1 MSIPLLQEP
10 ELDLDYG
17 GLGVD
22 ETDELLIE
30 APRYVRSEVAPYASP
45 PGEMDAMWD
54 TLRAFRA
61 RKLEKVDVGGR
72 ILETGLPALPM
83 AAAPKRLIA
92 RLEGAGF
99 TVRSATSCSRVEALR
114 FAGSTDKHDA
124 GDVRTPEH
132 LRHYFN
138 VQAYLERKGLRL
150 AYLWAT
156 WERREVGPK
165 PSNTFSDAITW
176 DIVTARDPDGD
187 GTGRGFETTAGGFEE
202 WVSIFAPK
210 GD

>member
-1 MSIPLLQEP
+1 MSTPILAEP

-22 ETDELLIE
+22 ETDEQLVE
-30 APRYVRSEVAPYASP
+30 APRYVRTEVAPYASP
-45 PGEMDAMWD
+45 PGQMDAMWD

-61 RKLEKVDVGGR
+61 AKHKKVDVGGR
-72 ILETGLPALPM
+72 ILETGLPTLPFPG
-83 AAAPKRLIA
+83 APKRLIA

-99 TVRSATSCSRVEALR
+99 AVRSAATCSRVEALR
-114 FAGSTDKHDA
+114 YAGSTDKHDA

-132 LRHYFN
+132 LRHYWN
-138 VQAYLERKGLRL
+138 VQAVLVRKGIKI

-165 PSNTFSDAITW
+165 PTNAFLDAATW
-176 DIVTARDPDGD
+176 DIVTLKDPEGL
-187 GTGRGFETTAGGFEE
+187 GTGRGYETTAGGFEG